1 MIDYA
6 MYFAA
11 AVAVCFT
18 AGLAFGLI
26 VFAFAAGVAICAAAA
41 FYARGWAMRNA
52 AAAPSAPTDA
62 AAAYRAARE
71 RATSSPVFERYK

>member
-11 AVAVCFT
+11 AVAVCFA

-26 VFAFAAGVAICAAAA
+26 VFAFAAGVAICAGAA
-41 FYARGWAMRNA
+41 FYAWVWAMRKRA
-52 AAAPSAPTDA
+52 SARCAPSDA
-62 AAAYRAARE
+62 ATAYRAARE
-71 RATSSPVFERYK
+71 RAASSPVFERYK